1 MTGPG
6 LVFGTL
12 FARYLWDGVTMV
24 AQWSQVGDVNVLASA
39 ADWAWPDAMRNI
51 FKPRGVNLL
60 MAEKAGEFVNI
71 IATTRI
77 HTAIVDV
84 DSDRSNGLA
93 TIKILRMDYP
103 LVPCIVL
110 TRQVDKE
117 MLGKALQLQAFSVV
131 GKPVNMD
138 ILRQLL
144 NRLFLKRYNSDLF
157 AR

>member
-1 MTGPG
+1 
-6 LVFGTL
+6 
-12 FARYLWDGVTMV
+12 MV
-24 AQWSQVGDVNVLASA
+24 AQWSQPGDVNVLASA
-39 ADWAWPDAMRNI
+39 ADWAWPDAVRNI

-60 MAEKAGEFVNI
+60 MAESTDEFVNV
-71 IATTRI
+71 IATMRI
-77 HTAIVDV
+77 HTAIVDA
-84 DSDRSNGLA
+84 DSERANGLA
-93 TIKILRMDYP
+93 TVKIIRMDYP

-110 TRQVDKE
+110 TRKVDKE
-117 MLGKALQLQAFSVV
+117 MLGKVLQLEAFGVV

>member
-1 MTGPG
+1 
-6 LVFGTL
+6 
-12 FARYLWDGVTMV
+12 MV
-24 AQWSQVGDVNVLASA
+24 AQWSQSGDVNVLASA
-39 ADWAWPDAMRNI
+39 ADWAWPEAVRNI

-60 MAEKAGEFVNI
+60 MAENAGEFVNI
-71 IATTRI
+71 IAATRI

-84 DSDRSNGLA
+84 DSERSKGLA
-93 TIKILRMDYP
+93 TVKIIRMDYP

-110 TRQVDKE
+110 TRQADKE
-117 MLGKALQLQAFSVV
+117 MLDKALQLNAFAVV

-138 ILRQLL
+138 VLRQLL